1 MNKKQFLL
9 FLLPC
14 LILIPVVLVLLLFPD
29 GGAAEGHYPITGRY
43 VETAD
48 GQHMIYRN
56 TDTGEGMYVLLIPR
70 DDDAMFDEFETG
82 DAIRVHSSPRG
93 EETSAGLYVAAV
105 YEPKKV
111 WDLATIPKL
120 TEEALLHMEILASTP
135 H

>member
-14 LILIPVVLVLLLFPD
+14 LVLIPVVLVLLLFPD
-29 GGAAEGHYPITGRY
+29 GGEGQYPITGRY

-56 TDTGEGMYVLLIPR
+56 TDTGEGRYVLLLPR
-70 DDDAMFDEFETG
+70 DDSTMFDEFQTG
-82 DAIRVHSSPRG
+82 DAIRVHSSPRW
-93 EETSAGLYVAAV
+93 EETSDGLWIATV

-135 H
+135 R